1 MANNNDVI
9 VIKTD
14 KGKEGI
20 CYLGYVYR
28 FGKRGANDR
37 IFWRCII
44 KDCKG
49 RLATDEDNSNPEIR
63 TGHDNHPPNPDLVEV
78 REVKTACRNRAAAEF
93 TPLRTVYDQETAVL
107 ANNPRAGAL
116 MPVFR
121 SVSTTMLRERHAT
134 FPPLPK
140 RRTDIV
146 IPQELQVTNTGQQF
160 VLHCAVNNDFIIFAT
175 DNNLRQLCS
184 APLVT
189 MDGTFDTAPRLYRQI
204 FTLHSFEDK
213 HLVPLVYVL
222 MSKKTQAM
230 YSAIFAHLKWE
241 CQRLGLQLT
250 MADIMSDFE
259 SGLMP
264 AVTQEFPTSRH
275 RGCHFHFCQV
285 CRYLFLRTNK
295 NVIY

>member
-1 MANNNDVI
+1 
-9 VIKTD
+9 
-14 KGKEGI
+14 
-20 CYLGYVYR
+20 
-28 FGKRGANDR
+28 
-37 IFWRCII
+37 
-44 KDCKG
+44 
-49 RLATDEDNSNPEIR
+49 
-63 TGHDNHPPNPDLVEV
+63 
-78 REVKTACRNRAAAEF
+78 
-93 TPLRTVYDQETAVL
+93 VL

-121 SVSTTMLRERHAT
+121 SVSTTMLRERQAT

-175 DNNLRQLCS
+175 DSNLRQLCS

-189 MDGTFDTAPRLYRQI
+189 MDGTFDMAPRFYCQI

-230 YSAIFAHLKWE
+230 YSAIFAQLKWGMSTSWSTAGNGRHYE
-241 CQRLGLQLT
+241 RLRERANASCDSRICYQSASRLSFSLL
-250 MADIMSDFE
+250 
-259 SGLMP
+259 SG
-264 AVTQEFPTSRH
+264 VQIS
-275 RGCHFHFCQV
+275 
-285 CRYLFLRTNK
+285 FLRSNK
-295 NVIY
+295 NFIYSNNIF